1 MLGTACL
8 LHELC
13 IDVPGRRHDH
23 YYVLSFLIEEE
34 SDIPDFG
41 TWEKEIERWAQGI
54 HGEIVNL
61 WGELRKEST
70 IKKLNSL
77 FFFSQHKWTEAESRG
92 CLLHATAHFSALW
105 VIWFCLFLQYHKLC
119 MQLCRY
125 PDWNR
130 QSSVAYEQ
138 TYLHKVCSHNSKLCL
153 GSWQP
158 HSFNDE
164 ISSGQLGMKYQMV
177 RDWSRAAEC

>member
-1 MLGTACL
+1 MIDFKHIGDIERTMLGTACL

-77 FFFSQHKWTEAESRG
+77 FFFHST
-92 CLLHATAHFSALW
+92 
-105 VIWFCLFLQYHKLC
+105 
-119 MQLCRY
+119 
-125 PDWNR
+125 NR
-130 QSSVAYEQ
+130 QKLRAGDAYYMLQLIFLLFELFGFAFSCSTTNLHFQFISNYEYNSSACNSADIQ
-138 TYLHKVCSHNSKLCL
+138 T
-153 GSWQP
+153 
-158 HSFNDE
+158 E
-164 ISSGQLGMKYQMV
+164 IDNHQ
-177 RDWSRAAEC
+177 

>member
-1 MLGTACL
+1 MIDFEHIGDIKRTMLGTACL

-77 FFFSQHKWTEAESRG
+77 FFFHSTNGQKLRAGDAYYMLQLIFLLFELFGFAFSCSTTNLHFQFISNYEYNSSACNSADIQTEIDN
-92 CLLHATAHFSALW
+92 H
-105 VIWFCLFLQYHKLC
+105 Q
-119 MQLCRY
+119 
-125 PDWNR
+125 
-130 QSSVAYEQ
+130 
-138 TYLHKVCSHNSKLCL
+138 
-153 GSWQP
+153 
-158 HSFNDE
+158 
-164 ISSGQLGMKYQMV
+164 
-177 RDWSRAAEC
+177 

>member
-1 MLGTACL
+1 MIDFKHIGDIKRTMLGTACL

-41 TWEKEIERWAQGI
+41 TWEKEIEGWAQGI

-77 FFFSQHKWTEAESRG
+77 FFFHST
-92 CLLHATAHFSALW
+92 
-105 VIWFCLFLQYHKLC
+105 
-119 MQLCRY
+119 
-125 PDWNR
+125 NR
-130 QSSVAYEQ
+130 QKLRAGDAYYMLQLIFLLFELFGFAFSCSTTNSACNSADIQ
-138 TYLHKVCSHNSKLCL
+138 T
-153 GSWQP
+153 
-158 HSFNDE
+158 E
-164 ISSGQLGMKYQMV
+164 IDNHQ
-177 RDWSRAAEC
+177 

>member
-1 MLGTACL
+1 MIDFEHIGDIKRTMLGTACL

-77 FFFSQHKWTEAESRG
+77 FFF
-92 CLLHATAHFSALW
+92 TA
-105 VIWFCLFLQYHKLC
+105 
-119 MQLCRY
+119 
-125 PDWNR
+125 
-130 QSSVAYEQ
+130 
-138 TYLHKVCSHNSKLCL
+138 
-153 GSWQP
+153 
-158 HSFNDE
+158 
-164 ISSGQLGMKYQMV
+164 QMD
-177 RDWSRAAEC
+177 RS

>member
-23 YYVLSFLIEEE
+23 YYVLSLLIEEE

-77 FFFSQHKWTEAESRG
+77 FFFHSTKGQKLRAGDAYYMLQLIFLLFELFGFAFSCSTTNLHFQFISNYEYNSSACNSADIQTEIDN
-92 CLLHATAHFSALW
+92 H
-105 VIWFCLFLQYHKLC
+105 Q
-119 MQLCRY
+119 
-125 PDWNR
+125 
-130 QSSVAYEQ
+130 
-138 TYLHKVCSHNSKLCL
+138 
-153 GSWQP
+153 
-158 HSFNDE
+158 
-164 ISSGQLGMKYQMV
+164 
-177 RDWSRAAEC
+177 